1 MFFFFMFPTPFARLF
16 PYECNPYPTWHDII
30 LPMDPGTIL
39 LYYFLDLGTIF
50 SNQIDVL
57 LQHIDVF
64 ILHIYGHSTFY
75 PAHIDY
81 TELSTSCILSLPMD
95 ALIDV
100 VLQPI
105 IALDFILQPIN

>member
-1 MFFFFMFPTPFARLF
+1 MFFIFMFPAPPLARLF

-81 TELSTSCILSLPMD
+81 NEHSIYSCIF
-95 ALIDV
+95 
-100 VLQPI
+100 QPP
-105 IALDFILQPIN
+105 AYCHYLWTSSFATH